1 MLFNYVSR
9 HSCRWHLGCAL
20 LKMPAVPGYRCGQDN
35 VSAFAKTEGLAW
47 PYNLTSKADLFQ
59 QFEAGCAQHEDG
71 GIVAL
76 SEGRLPK
83 TMADFKTALG
93 L

>member
-1 MLFNYVSR
+1 
-9 HSCRWHLGCAL
+9 
-20 LKMPAVPGYRCGQDN
+20 MPANIYVRCGQDN
-35 VSAFAKTEGLAW
+35 VTAFAKTEGLAW
-47 PYNLTSKADLFQ
+47 PYNVTSKADLFQ

-71 GIVAL
+71 GIIAL

>member
-1 MLFNYVSR
+1 M
-9 HSCRWHLGCAL
+9 
-20 LKMPAVPGYRCGQDN
+20 
-35 VSAFAKTEGLAW
+35 AW
-47 PYNLTSKADLFQ
+47 PYNVTSKADLFQ

-71 GIVAL
+71 GIIAL